1 MYEIREGATCVNGEV
16 FTTFMRD
23 AKEESVCLEVEAG
36 TTGFCGGGRESGSRA
51 YVRITAENAD
61 FFARITDESQKLPRG
76 AVIAVCGDNEIA
88 ALVKALEFAAE
99 VLRDQMMEID
109 D

>member
-36 TTGFCGGGRESGSRA
+36 TTGFCGGGLFKRR
-51 YVRITAENAD
+51 
-61 FFARITDESQKLPRG
+61 
-76 AVIAVCGDNEIA
+76 
-88 ALVKALEFAAE
+88 
-99 VLRDQMMEID
+99 
-109 D
+109 